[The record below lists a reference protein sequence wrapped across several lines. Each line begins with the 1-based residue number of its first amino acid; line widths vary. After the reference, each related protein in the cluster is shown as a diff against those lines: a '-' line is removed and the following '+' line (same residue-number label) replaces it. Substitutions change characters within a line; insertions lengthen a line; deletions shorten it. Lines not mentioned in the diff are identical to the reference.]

1 MNSSIEDATPMVT
14 NFYLNTDEGG
24 KPVDQTTYR
33 GMIGSH
39 YLITS
44 RPNIMSFVCVCARFQ
59 ANPKEQ
65 HLIAIKRILKYLKG
79 NYVVQFLISSKRI
92 SLPNEFSNSNFSS
105 YRIDR

>member
-1 MNSSIEDATPMVT
+1 LKDEIFNFQNNYYCALLKKFNMNSSIEDATPMVT

-79 NYVVQFLISSKRI
+79 NYVV
-92 SLPNEFSNSNFSS
+92 
-105 YRIDR
+105 